1 MSKSKKNLIIPIILI
16 VIIAIGFGVYFF
28 IRSNEPYIDINGIK
42 NLVFDK
48 KAYLI
53 PETEKKL
60 FKKHN
65 NSPTNKSHTFGT
77 LEKDGL
83 NDIVNF
89 YKKKISNNLSDK
101 NFIDLGSGDGR
112 VTIWASV
119 YGFKNSHGVELS
131 PHRHNLAINNL
142 KNIKS
147 NNIRFF
153 NDDILNHDIRNYDLM
168 YISSICFHEDFL
180 KKLREKIDVEGKK
193 NSMIVCSKQMSLKNY
208 KSIGQIKI
216 NQSWSKGKNTGY
228 VYVKIK

>member
-1 MSKSKKNLIIPIILI
+1 MIFAIILI

-28 IRSNEPYIDINGIK
+28 IRSNESYIDINGIK
-42 NLVFDK
+42 NLVFNNSP
-48 KAYLI
+48 YI
-53 PETEKKL
+53 TQETEKKL

-65 NSPTNKSHTFGT
+65 SSSTFGS
-77 LEKDGL
+77 LEKVGL

-112 VTIWASV
+112 VTIWASM

-131 PHRHNLAINNL
+131 PNRHNMAINYL
-142 KNIKS
+142 KKIKS
-147 NNIRFF
+147 NNISFF

-168 YISSICFHEDFL
+168 YISSLCMNDDFL
-180 KKLREKIDVEGKK
+180 KKLSEKIDVEGKK
-193 NSMIVCSKQMSLKNY
+193 NSMIVCSKKMPLKNY
-208 KSIGQIKI
+208 KLIETL
-216 NQSWSKGKNTGY
+216 NLVQSWGNKNGGY